1 MRVSLLTTAH
11 PATALDAVFLP
22 WLKSVAVGAQ
32 RERRPVA
39 VLVPFRS
46 HAYALKAHALAA
58 GGPLLGV
65 HFLTPGA
72 LRDRLARH
80 LGATARVPL
89 REHLHLLL
97 AAAAERCGEAGS
109 GVAASPDV
117 LLKAIDLLSA
127 GGWKFAAAGPVALR
141 PVVAEFERLV
151 GRAGFQLMHDADR
164 TLLAAAQGSQPHF
177 AALFVTGFDGLHWPL
192 WPLLAAAVQSA
203 AHATVILTE
212 PRTEAQTLDAAWIGT
227 WEETFGA
234 SAPVPAEAAE
244 PAREFEFLVGQ
255 NTVEHAQA
263 IVAKALHFLA
273 DPACERLGILFP
285 AAGALSRRVAA
296 LLAEHDV
303 PHDDGLAHHAPGPL
317 EDAAWPAWLELQESP
332 RIPALLR
339 FLRAQPEK
347 MFAGLALADA
357 EDALARTFGDLL
369 IDDLAVVAEYLAH
382 HPRKRHAT
390 ALAAALRALP
400 WLPAHAT
407 LDEFIQRTG
416 EIFRANDWQ
425 VRADELTR
433 LAADWRDALPLAVS
447 RRAWLRWLRETLVS
461 WRAERAECGNHPYS
475 RVHLLPCAQAD
486 AQAWTHLILAG
497 LNEGQWPPALEDSGF
512 LGEEEI
518 DALNRRIRV
527 LNQRATAQ
535 GSQGEGHE
543 TVQPGHAL
551 CLGPAQ
557 RRDLALRQFL
567 NTLDSAT
574 VAVAAT
580 AQLFDE
586 AAPDRR
592 LNPSDFFTRLYF
604 RARARAVS
612 QDAMTALRDETARWL
627 DSGGL
632 WKRPAPDLATVQQT
646 RIAFTA
652 RRDAAQPF
660 GEYEFAL
667 RTPLAPLRL
676 SATDWEKA
684 ITSPALI
691 WMGELLGLA
700 ARDAGDETPWSLATG
715 QWVHAWLRGISDAA
729 EPNTF
734 APLPP
739 PPELL
744 ARVHAHATAFRERV
758 RAVLSACDRTA
769 PDWWLS
775 AWQQA
780 LHIAGR
786 LAQRVAAVAS
796 RTHLATEWTLADTA
810 IPLGD
815 GAALHTH
822 GRADLLLTTAPTSK
836 DAWIVDY
843 KTGNR
848 KPLTEKK
855 LRGGDG
861 VQLALY
867 ALALRANGVSL
878 LTPDLALESPQ
889 LTLDELTAQSR
900 LWRGLHRM
908 QESGVFGLRGAL
920 RDEFA
925 FRGDYPLATLAIDE
939 AVLDEKW
946 TRTHPD
952 LCDEEEGA

>member
-1 MRVSLLTTAH
+1 MKVSLLTAAH
-11 PATALDAVFLP
+11 PAAALDAVFLP
-22 WLKSVAVGAQ
+22 WLKNVAAGAQ

-58 GGPLLGV
+58 GVPLLGI

-117 LLKAIDLLSA
+117 LLKTIDLLSA
-127 GGWKFAAAGPVALR
+127 GGWKFADAGPAALR

-151 GRAGFQLMHDADR
+151 ARAGFQLMHEADR
-164 TLLAAAQGSQPHF
+164 TLLAAARHAEPHF

-192 WPLLAAAVQSA
+192 WPLLAAAVQTA

-234 SAPVPAEAAE
+234 SAPIPAETAE
-244 PAREFEFLVGQ
+244 PAREFAFLVGQ
-255 NTVEHAQA
+255 NTAEHAQA
-263 IVAKALHFLA
+263 VVAKALHFLA
-273 DPACERLGILFP
+273 DPACEQLGILFP
-285 AAGALSRRVAA
+285 VAGALSRRVAT

-303 PHDDGLAHHAPGPL
+303 PHDDGLAHQAPGPL

-332 RIPALLR
+332 RLPAFLR
-339 FLRAQPEK
+339 FLRAQPDK
-347 MFAGLALADA
+347 PFAGLALADA

-382 HPRKRHAT
+382 HPRKRHAP

-407 LDEFIQRTG
+407 LAAFIARTG
-416 EIFRANDWQ
+416 EIFRALDWPA
-425 VRADELTR
+425 RADELTR
-433 LAADWRDALPLAVS
+433 LAADWRDALRLEIS

-475 RVHLLPCAQAD
+475 RVHLLPCGQAD
-486 AQAWTHLILAG
+486 AQTWTHLILAG

-567 NTLDSAT
+567 ATLDSAT
-574 VAVAAT
+574 TAIAAT

-604 RARARAVS
+604 RVHHRAVS

-627 DSGGL
+627 DTAAL
-632 WKRPAPDLATVQQT
+632 WKKPAPDLAPVQQT
-646 RIAFTA
+646 HTAFTA
-652 RRDAAQPF
+652 RRDTTQPF

-676 SATDWEKA
+676 SATAWENA
-684 ITSPALI
+684 LTSPALI
-691 WMGELLGLA
+691 WMHKLLGVS

-715 QWVHAWLRGISDAA
+715 QWVHAWLRAISDAA
-729 EPNTF
+729 VPNTF
-734 APLPP
+734 ALLPP

-744 ARVHAHATAFRERV
+744 ARVHTHATAFRERV
-758 RAVLSACDRTA
+758 RTVLAACDRTA

-780 LHIAGR
+780 LHLAQR
-786 LAQRVAAVAS
+786 LAQRVAAVES

-810 IPLGD
+810 IPLAD
-815 GAALHTH
+815 GAALHMH
-822 GRADLLLTTAPTSK
+822 GRADLLLTTAPTSEG
-836 DAWIVDY
+836 AWIVDY

-878 LTPDLALESPQ
+878 LTPDLALDAPQ

-946 TRTHPD
+946 SRTHPD
-952 LCDEEEGA
+952 LCSEEESA